1 MKSKDQEIKK
11 LHRLLQDNANS
22 SDLMC
27 KHYCTLL
34 LFTHVSYHNRINLY
48 KSFYKLKNLF
58 SDYDIIELEDL
69 SSTCLNNWFIKT
81 PDSDPDVHQ

>member
-34 LFTHVSYHNRINLY
+34 LFTHSVGSCGNERFHLY
-48 KSFYKLKNLF
+48 TIYQ
-58 SDYDIIELEDL
+58 
-69 SSTCLNNWFIKT
+69 
-81 PDSDPDVHQ
+81 VV